1 MKLRCRKA
9 AGLLALTVGAISLL
23 SACIARA
30 PAHAAADLVLLG
42 GRVYTMDDSRSW
54 AEAVALDDGKI
65 VFVGSDVDAS
75 AFVGPKTR
83 VLELEGKMVLPGFQD
98 SHVHPV
104 TGGIELG
111 QCNLNNLTT
120 AAAVFEKVR
129 SCATENPDREW
140 IVGGGWDLPLF
151 PDANPQRSA
160 LDETVPDR
168 PVYLSSA
175 DGHSAWVNSK
185 ALEAA
190 GVDARTPDP
199 PNGRIERDKKGNPSG
214 TLRESAMDLVA
225 SHMPKLTPED
235 YAEGLKRGLAMANGF
250 GITSF
255 VEADA
260 DDDVLEAY
268 ATLARANELTARV
281 RISLAV
287 DPTRDESQV
296 ADIVKKRDEQA
307 PLLRADSAKIFAD
320 GVIEARTA
328 ALLQPYI
335 GLGHRGKLNYEPETL
350 NRIVAALD
358 HEGFQVHIHA
368 IGDWAIRAS
377 LDAFEHARQENG
389 PRDSRHQIAHLE
401 LIDPS
406 DIPRFKTLGVVADFQ
421 PLWAFADSYIT
432 DLTEPALGP
441 ERSRWLYPI
450 KSVVDTGAVVAAGS
464 DWSVSSMNPLDGIQ
478 VAITRR
484 DLTAGPGPAWI
495 PEECVDLDTI
505 LSAYTRA
512 GAYVQHQEKLTGTIE
527 VGKRADVIVLDRNL
541 FDIPPQEIH
550 EAKVLLTL
558 FDGKPV
564 FQDSSLKLT
573 MDKED

>member
-1 MKLRCRKA
+1 MNPRLRT
-9 AGLLALTVGAISLL
+9 GSSLL
-23 SACIARA
+23 FASVLGALGFVSACIAHA
-30 PAHAAADLVLLG
+30 PEHPAADLVLRE
-42 GRVYTMDDSRSW
+42 GRVYTMDDARSS
-54 AEAVALDDGKI
+54 AEAVAIDEGKI
-65 VFVGSDVDAS
+65 VFVGSDDDAQS
-75 AFVGPKTR
+75 FIGPDTR
-83 VLELEGKMVLPGFQD
+83 ILDLNGKMVLPGFQD

-111 QCNLNNLTT
+111 QCDLNGLTT
-120 AAAVFEKVR
+120 ASAVFDRVR
-129 SCATENPDREW
+129 SYAAANPDREW

-185 ALEAA
+185 ALQAA
-190 GVDARTPDP
+190 GIDARTPDP
-199 PNGRIERDKKGNPSG
+199 PNGRIERDKKGAPSG
-214 TLRESAMDLVA
+214 TLRESAMDLVS
-225 SHMPKLTPED
+225 SHLPKLTPED
-235 YAEGLKRGLAMANGF
+235 YVEGLKRGLAMAHRF

-268 ATLARANELTARV
+268 AALAQKGELTARV

-287 DPTRDESQV
+287 DPARDASQV
-296 ADIVKKRDEQA
+296 ADLVRKRDEHA

-320 GVIEARTA
+320 GVIEAHTA
-328 ALLQPYI
+328 ALLEPYL
-335 GLGHRGKLNYEPETL
+335 GVGHRGELNYEPEKL

-358 HEGFQVHIHA
+358 RAGFQVHIHA
-368 IGDWAIRAS
+368 IGDWAVRAS
-377 LDAFEHARQENG
+377 LDALEHARQENG
-389 PRDSRHQIAHLE
+389 PRDARPQIAHLE

-421 PLWAFADSYIT
+421 PLWAFADTYIT
-432 DLTEPALGP
+432 ELTEPVLGP

-464 DWSVSSMNPLDGIQ
+464 DWSVSSMNPLDAIQ

-484 DLTAGPGPAWI
+484 DLTRGPGPPWI

-505 LSAYTRA
+505 LAAYTRA
-512 GAYVQHQEKLTGTIE
+512 GSFVQHQEKLTGTIE
-527 VGKRADVIVLDRNL
+527 VGKRGDVIVLDRNL
-541 FDIPPQEIH
+541 FEIPPEEIH

-564 FQDSSLKLT
+564 YQDPSFEPTQK
-573 MDKED
+573 